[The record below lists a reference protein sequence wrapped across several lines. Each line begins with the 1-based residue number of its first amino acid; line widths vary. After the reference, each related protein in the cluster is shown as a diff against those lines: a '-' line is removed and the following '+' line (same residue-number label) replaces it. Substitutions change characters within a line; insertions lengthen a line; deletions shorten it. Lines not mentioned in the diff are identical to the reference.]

1 MEEYFAS
8 LYKGL
13 ILTSGLAFLIGASST
28 GATSLHS
35 YQAGY
40 FVLGFSV
47 LLIFL
52 SLIKIMFVNKTFSL
66 FTLLPFGLLL
76 GIISC
81 LLYLTFVYKENII
94 DARVAKGYFTFSN
107 TAVVLLVIQLF
118 IIYYNVDKDSFKKE
132 GIAKDISG
140 IILLLATLTAI
151 STNIIR
157 TILKYFTTDGFQ
169 NNTVLQI

>member
-1 MEEYFAS
+1 M
-8 LYKGL
+8 
-13 ILTSGLAFLIGASST
+13 
-28 GATSLHS
+28 
-35 YQAGY
+35 
-40 FVLGFSV
+40 
-47 LLIFL
+47 
-52 SLIKIMFVNKTFSL
+52 
-66 FTLLPFGLLL
+66 
-76 GIISC
+76 
-81 LLYLTFVYKENII
+81 YLTFVYKENII

>member
-13 ILTSGLAFLIGASST
+13 ILTSAFAFLIGASTT

-40 FVLGFSV
+40 FVLGFGI

-52 SLIKIMFVNKTFSL
+52 SLIKNMIINKTFSL

-76 GIISC
+76 GIITC
-81 LLYLTFVYKENII
+81 LLYLTFAHKKIII
-94 DARVAKGYFTFSN
+94 DSRVANGYFTFSN
-107 TAVVLLVIQLF
+107 TAVILLVIQLF
-118 IIYYNVDKDSFKKE
+118 IIYYNVQKDTFKKE
-132 GIAKDISG
+132 GITKDISG

-151 STNIIR
+151 STNIVR
-157 TILKYFTTDGFQ
+157 VILKFFTTDGFE

>member
-1 MEEYFAS
+1 MEDYFAS

-13 ILTSGLAFLIGASST
+13 IITSIFAFLIGASST

-40 FVLGFSV
+40 LVLGFSI

-52 SLIKIMFVNKTFSL
+52 SLLKIMYVNKTFSL

-76 GIISC
+76 GIVTC

-94 DARVAKGYFTFSN
+94 NSRVSNGYFTFSN
-107 TAVVLLVIQLF
+107 TAVILLVIQLF
-118 IIYYNVDKDSFKKE
+118 IIYYNVDKDTFKKE
-132 GIAKDISG
+132 GITKDVCG

-157 TILKYFTTDGFQ
+157 TILKFFTTDGFE
-169 NNTVLQI
+169 NMTILQI